1 MVLCFLGIGSE
12 KDGIILSPAFEDFPH
27 IVFIESLR
35 DPESVMCV
43 CWNMLVNCSI
53 F

>member
-27 IVFIESLR
+27 IVFIEITER
-35 DPESVMCV
+35 PRKCHV
-43 CWNMLVNCSI
+43 CLLEYAGKL
-53 F
+53 